1 MTTNYTW
8 RILKLVRRTSDDMVW
23 RIEYK
28 VSATKGE
35 LSTSTERYIKI
46 PPAASP
52 LPFTFLTETQVI
64 TWVKTRLGTEKEQ
77 EIIDF
82 LDTHI
87 SKKEN
92 KTRITELPW

>member
-52 LPFTFLTETQVI
+52 LPFSSLTETQVI